1 MSYTLQDNEV
11 GLILRPIFVEGEEDW
26 SGEISTN
33 IIMSGKG
40 EIDTEVKME
49 LLNIITLM
57 SVFLEYGSENP
68 DIMEEVEDYR
78 DELMDKIMTEEMKEA
93 YTTEEG
99 SNLIRLNPFSKTRGN
114 A

>member
-57 SVFLEYGSENP
+57 SVFLEYGSE
-68 DIMEEVEDYR
+68 
-78 DELMDKIMTEEMKEA
+78 MDKIMTEEMKEA